1 MNDVARRP
9 RKSVVGFFV
18 VPARRVVVVHS
29 AHSQHL
35 LGCWVEPLLM
45 KPSR

>member
-9 RKSVVGFFV
+9 RKVLSGFCR
-18 VPARRVVVVHS
+18 PARRVVVVHS

>member
-1 MNDVARRP
+1 MTDVARRP
-9 RKSVVGFFV
+9 RKVLSGFCR
-18 VPARRVVVVHS
+18 PSPPGVVVHS